1 MNKKK
6 LYLVVVIIA
15 LLLIGFLY
23 LRNEKGEGKY
33 ITAEVVRGYVSEVA
47 TATGTLNAVVTVQVG
62 SQVTGRI
69 KTLNADFNSQV
80 KKGQVVAEI
89 DPDPFQ
95 ARVDREKASLTAAKA
110 SVSTARA
117 NLEKAKVEVE
127 DAKRS
132 LKRTNELF
140 IRGII
145 SENDKDVAQTRY
157 DSALAE
163 VKAQEASYENAL
175 AQVEQA
181 KASLKSTESDLSYTK
196 IISPVDGIVI
206 SRNVDAGQTVSASLQ
221 APTLFVIAENL
232 TKMQLNASVVEADIG
247 KVSVGQKATFTVD
260 AFIDKKFTGE
270 VTQVRNAPITVQNVV
285 TYDVIIGVENSDLK
299 LKPGMTANVSILTA
313 YKDNTLKIPNGAFRF
328 RPDFD
333 KNKDTADILTTY
345 VESTKNEKRNEGGI
359 YVWVLSKN
367 DKPGAVPVK
376 IGITDGNFTEII
388 DGNLKEGDQI
398 IIGVASK
405 EKRSSTEA
413 RPPRFGF

>member
-6 LYLVVVIIA
+6 LYIVVVIIG

-23 LRNEKGEGKY
+23 LRNEKGEAKY
-33 ITAEVVRGYVSEVA
+33 ITAEVERGYVSEVV

-62 SQVTGRI
+62 SQVTGKI
-69 KTLNADFNSQV
+69 NTLNADFNSEV

-95 ARVDREKASLTAAKA
+95 ARVDREKASLAAAKA

-117 NLEKAKVEVE
+117 NLEKAKVDLE
-127 DAKRS
+127 DALRS
-132 LKRTNELF
+132 LKRTKELF

-145 SENDKDVAQTRY
+145 SENDRDVAQARY

-163 VKAQEASYENAL
+163 VKAQEASHENAL

-181 KASLKSTESDLSYTK
+181 KANLKSAESDLSYTK

-206 SRNVDAGQTVSASLQ
+206 SRNVDVGQTVSASLQ

-232 TKMQLNASVVEADIG
+232 TKMQVNASVVEADIG
-247 KVSVGQKATFTVD
+247 KVKVGQNTTFTVD
-260 AFIDKKFTGE
+260 AYTDKKFTGE

-313 YKDNTLKIPNGAFRF
+313 HK
-328 RPDFD
+328 
-333 KNKDTADILTTY
+333 
-345 VESTKNEKRNEGGI
+345 
-359 YVWVLSKN
+359 
-367 DKPGAVPVK
+367 
-376 IGITDGNFTEII
+376 
-388 DGNLKEGDQI
+388 
-398 IIGVASK
+398 
-405 EKRSSTEA
+405 
-413 RPPRFGF
+413 

>member
-15 LLLIGFLY
+15 LLSIGFLY

-33 ITAEVVRGYVSEVA
+33 ITAEVVRGYVSEVV

-95 ARVDREKASLTAAKA
+95 ARVDRENAGLTAAKA
-110 SVSTARA
+110 SVSTAHA
-117 NLEKAKVEVE
+117 NLEKAKVDLE

-181 KASLKSTESDLSYTK
+181 KASLKSAESDLSYTK

-206 SRNVDAGQTVSASLQ
+206 SRNVDVGQTVSASLQ

-232 TKMQLNASVVEADIG
+232 TKMQVNASVVEADIG

-313 YKDNTLKIPNGAFRF
+313 YKDNTLKIPNAAFRF

-333 KNKDTADILTTY
+333 GNKEPFGIISTY
-345 VESTKNEKRNEGGI
+345 RESTKNEKRNDGGT
-359 YVWVLSKN
+359 YVWTISKN
-367 DKPGAVPVK
+367 GKPTAVPVK
-376 IGITDGNFTEII
+376 IGITDGNFTEIL

-405 EKRSSTEA
+405 EKRSSSEA

>member
-6 LYLVVVIIA
+6 LYSVVVIIA

-33 ITAEVVRGYVSEVA
+33 ITAEVVRGYVSEVI

-117 NLEKAKVEVE
+117 NLEKAKVELE

-181 KASLKSTESDLSYTK
+181 KASLKSAESDLSYTK

-206 SRNVDAGQTVSASLQ
+206 SRNVDVGQTVSASLQ

-232 TKMQLNASVVEADIG
+232 TKMQVNASVVEADIG

-313 YKDNTLKIPNGAFRF
+313 YKDNTLKIPNAAFRF

-367 DKPGAVPVK
+367 DKPGAVPIK

-398 IIGVASK
+398 IMGVASK

>member
-1 MNKKK
+1 MNKRK
-6 LYLVVVIIA
+6 LYSVVVIIA

-33 ITAEVVRGYVSEVA
+33 ITAEVVRGYVSEVI

-117 NLEKAKVEVE
+117 NLEKAKVDLE

-145 SENDKDVAQTRY
+145 SENDKDVAQARY

-181 KASLKSTESDLSYTK
+181 KASLKSAESDLSYTK

-206 SRNVDAGQTVSASLQ
+206 SRNVDVGQTVSASLQ

-260 AFIDKKFTGE
+260 AFIDKKFAGE

-313 YKDNTLKIPNGAFRF
+313 YKDNTLKIPNAAFRF

-367 DKPGAVPVK
+367 DKPGAVPIK

-398 IIGVASK
+398 IMGVVSK

>member
-313 YKDNTLKIPNGAFRF
+313 YKDNTLKIPNAAFRF

>member
-33 ITAEVVRGYVSEVA
+33 ITAEV
-47 TATGTLNAVVTVQVG
+47 
-62 SQVTGRI
+62 
-69 KTLNADFNSQV
+69 
-80 KKGQVVAEI
+80 
-89 DPDPFQ
+89 
-95 ARVDREKASLTAAKA
+95 ARA

-140 IRGII
+140 VRGII

-313 YKDNTLKIPNGAFRF
+313 YKDRK
-328 RPDFD
+328 
-333 KNKDTADILTTY
+333 
-345 VESTKNEKRNEGGI
+345 ST
-359 YVWVLSKN
+359 
-367 DKPGAVPVK
+367 
-376 IGITDGNFTEII
+376 
-388 DGNLKEGDQI
+388 
-398 IIGVASK
+398 
-405 EKRSSTEA
+405 
-413 RPPRFGF
+413 

>member
-6 LYLVVVIIA
+6 LYSVVVIIA

-33 ITAEVVRGYVSEVA
+33 ITAEVVRGYVSEVI

-117 NLEKAKVEVE
+117 NLEKAKVELE

-181 KASLKSTESDLSYTK
+181 KASLKSAESDLSYTK

-232 TKMQLNASVVEADIG
+232 TKMQVNASVVEADIG
-247 KVSVGQKATFTVD
+247 KVSAGQKATFTVD
-260 AFIDKKFTGE
+260 AFIDKKFAGE

-313 YKDNTLKIPNGAFRF
+313 YKDNTLKIPNAAFRF

-367 DKPGAVPVK
+367 DKPGAVPIK

-398 IIGVASK
+398 IMGVASK

>member
-6 LYLVVVIIA
+6 LYSVVAIIA

-313 YKDNTLKIPNGAFRF
+313 YKDNTLKIPNAAFRF

-367 DKPGAVPVK
+367 DKPGSVPIK

-398 IIGVASK
+398 IMGVASK

>member
-117 NLEKAKVEVE
+117 NLEKAKVDLE

-313 YKDNTLKIPNGAFRF
+313 YKDNTLKIPNAAFRF

-398 IIGVASK
+398 IMGVASK
-405 EKRSSTEA
+405 EKRSSTEG

>member
-15 LLLIGFLY
+15 LLSIGFLY

-33 ITAEVVRGYVSEVA
+33 ITAEAVRGYVSEVV

-89 DPDPFQ
+89 DPDTFQ

-117 NLEKAKVEVE
+117 NLEKAKVDLE

-132 LKRTNELF
+132 LKRTKELF
-140 IRGII
+140 SRGII
-145 SENDKDVAQTRY
+145 SENDRDVAQARY

-163 VKAQEASYENAL
+163 VKAQEASHENAL

-181 KASLKSTESDLSYTK
+181 KANLKSAESDLSYTK
-196 IISPVDGIVI
+196 IISPIDGIVI
-206 SRNVDAGQTVSASLQ
+206 SRNVDVGQTVSASLQ

-232 TKMQLNASVVEADIG
+232 TKMQVNASVVEADIG
-247 KVSVGQKATFTVD
+247 RVSVGQKATFTVD
-260 AFIDKKFTGE
+260 AFINKKFTGE

-313 YKDNTLKIPNGAFRF
+313 YKDNTLKIPNAAFRF

-333 KNKDTADILTTY
+333 GKKEPFGIPTTY
-345 VESTKNEKRNEGGI
+345 RESTKNEKRNDGGT

-367 DKPGAVPVK
+367 GKPTAVPVK
-376 IGITDGNFTEII
+376 IGITDGNSTEII
-388 DGNLKEGDQI
+388 DGNLKEGDQL
-398 IIGVASK
+398 IIGVTSK
-405 EKRSSTEA
+405 EKRSSPEA

>member
-6 LYLVVVIIA
+6 LYSVVAIIA

-23 LRNEKGEGKY
+23 LRNEKGE
-33 ITAEVVRGYVSEVA
+33 
-47 TATGTLNAVVTVQVG
+47 
-62 SQVTGRI
+62 
-69 KTLNADFNSQV
+69 
-80 KKGQVVAEI
+80 VVAEI

-145 SENDKDVAQTRY
+145 SENDKEVAQTRY

-163 VKAQEASYENAL
+163 VKAQEASYEIAL

-232 TKMQLNASVVEADIG
+232 TKIQLNASVVEADIG
-247 KVSVGQKATFTVD
+247 KVTVGQKATFTVD

-270 VTQVRNAPITVQNVV
+270 VT
-285 TYDVIIGVENSDLK
+285 
-299 LKPGMTANVSILTA
+299 
-313 YKDNTLKIPNGAFRF
+313 
-328 RPDFD
+328 
-333 KNKDTADILTTY
+333 
-345 VESTKNEKRNEGGI
+345 
-359 YVWVLSKN
+359 
-367 DKPGAVPVK
+367 
-376 IGITDGNFTEII
+376 
-388 DGNLKEGDQI
+388 
-398 IIGVASK
+398 
-405 EKRSSTEA
+405 
-413 RPPRFGF
+413 

>member
-6 LYLVVVIIA
+6 LYSVVVIIA

-117 NLEKAKVEVE
+117 NLEKAKVDLE

-313 YKDNTLKIPNGAFRF
+313 YKDNTLKIPNAAFRF

-398 IIGVASK
+398 IMGVASK

>member
-23 LRNEKGEGKY
+23 LRNEKGEGEY

-47 TATGTLNAVVTVQVG
+47 KATG
-62 SQVTGRI
+62 
-69 KTLNADFNSQV
+69 
-80 KKGQVVAEI
+80 
-89 DPDPFQ
+89 
-95 ARVDREKASLTAAKA
+95 
-110 SVSTARA
+110 
-117 NLEKAKVEVE
+117 EVE

-221 APTLFVIAENL
+221 APTLFVIAENQ
-232 TKMQLNASVVEADIG
+232 TKMQ
-247 KVSVGQKATFTVD
+247 
-260 AFIDKKFTGE
+260 
-270 VTQVRNAPITVQNVV
+270 
-285 TYDVIIGVENSDLK
+285 
-299 LKPGMTANVSILTA
+299 
-313 YKDNTLKIPNGAFRF
+313 
-328 RPDFD
+328 
-333 KNKDTADILTTY
+333 
-345 VESTKNEKRNEGGI
+345 
-359 YVWVLSKN
+359 
-367 DKPGAVPVK
+367 
-376 IGITDGNFTEII
+376 
-388 DGNLKEGDQI
+388 
-398 IIGVASK
+398 
-405 EKRSSTEA
+405 
-413 RPPRFGF
+413 

>member
-140 IRGII
+140 VRGII

-313 YKDNTLKIPNGAFRF
+313 YKDNTLKIPNAAFRF